1 MAEVKRARGR
11 DGGPGFQLNEPAMAS
26 DMECEI
32 NPMQPGDWDAV
43 RAIYL
48 DGLTSGK
55 SSFETEAPSLE
66 RWDAAHH
73 PHSRLV
79 ARYAGRVVGWAA
91 LAPTS
96 TRRCYAGVAEVSVYV
111 AAEVRGQGIGKR
123 LLETVIASA
132 EQHGI
137 WTLQGA
143 TFPENTA
150 SIRLQLACGF
160 RIVGRRER
168 IAQHNGRWRDTIL
181 TERRSSVVG
190 APTAQEIA

>member
-1 MAEVKRARGR
+1 
-11 DGGPGFQLNEPAMAS
+11 
-26 DMECEI
+26 MECVIDAMRPE
-32 NPMQPGDWDAV
+32 DWPAV

-48 DGLTSGK
+48 DGLASGN
-55 SSFETEAPSLE
+55 SSFETDAPAWE
-66 RWDAAHH
+66 RWDAAHLA
-73 PHSRLV
+73 HSRFV
-79 ARYAGRVVGWAA
+79 VRQEDRVIGWAA

-96 TRRCYAGVAEVSVYV
+96 ARRCYAGVAEVSVYV
-111 AAEVRGQGIGKR
+111 AAAARGQGLGRR
-123 LLETVIASA
+123 LLEAAIASA
-132 EQHGI
+132 ERRDI

-168 IAQHNGRWRDTIL
+168 IAQHKGRWRDTIL

-190 APTAQEIA
+190 VANEEPA

>member
-1 MAEVKRARGR
+1 
-11 DGGPGFQLNEPAMAS
+11 
-26 DMECEI
+26 MECVI
-32 NPMQPGDWDAV
+32 DAMRAADWPAV

-48 DGLTSGK
+48 DGLASGN
-55 SSFETEAPSLE
+55 SSFETDAPAWE
-66 RWDAAHH
+66 RWDTAHLA
-73 PHSRLV
+73 HSRLV
-79 ARYAGRVVGWAA
+79 ARQHDRIIGWAA

-96 TRRCYAGVAEVSVYV
+96 ARRCYAGVAEVSVYM
-111 AAEVRGQGIGKR
+111 AAEARGQGIGRR
-123 LLETVIASA
+123 LLEAVIASA
-132 EQHGI
+132 ERHDI

-190 APTAQEIA
+190 VANEAPA